1 MAVKPGD
8 TRRSSTGGTLIWT
21 GRAWVPM
28 PRLRA
33 EQTALRK
40 KIAEAE
46 RGGSILQNPL
56 GINRPTTG
64 DAERSWKSRTAQS
77 GTVVLAMRNAGGP
90 STSTKKSDRTAT
102 SGTVTS
108 AMSSAKAK
116 SPSRPP
122 KDKTPSRPSSST
134 SSSSASSSSSR
145 KPARKA
151 TAAGGGRKPAVSQ
164 SNTMWVKKGTMVN
177 GVAVPKG
184 YLAQYGKPEKRVT
197 ANVRAVKGNAA
208 GMKAGS
214 VTQYKGGRKV
224 KKGK

>member
-8 TRRSSTGGTLIWT
+8 TRRSATGGTLIWT

-40 KIAEAE
+40 KISEAQG
-46 RGGSILQNPL
+46 RGNFWDNPL

-64 DAERSWKSRTAQS
+64 DAERSWKSR
-77 GTVVLAMRNAGGP
+77 G
-90 STSTKKSDRTAT
+90 AT
-102 SGTVTS
+102 SGTV
-108 AMSSAKAK
+108 SSATASRGRGTGYGASTITSQSKMPATKKPAPKNPKPKESAPK
-116 SPSRPP
+116 SSAAAPSR
-122 KDKTPSRPSSST
+122 
-134 SSSSASSSSSR
+134 SSAGAASSR
-145 KPARKA
+145 NPSQ
-151 TAAGGGRKPAVSQ
+151 AGGGRKPSVSQ
-164 SNTMWVKKGTMVN
+164 SKTMWVAKGTMVN
-177 GVAVPKG
+177 GETVKKG